1 MRFINRV
8 SQYPNNKKLHV
19 NSIEYS
25 NGEISKLYVTEEKD
39 EGTVTVVG
47 TELNANNL
55 NKAFEEFGRN
65 RFLCIYL
72 REMYGLV
79 IEEDDFSFDLNGLGT
94 QKSVDFLCEIDMLYP
109 TCSNDNL
116 VATITV
122 NTTSHTGTITFS
134 PDSSLTI
141 PITARAYVYF
151 YSDAN
156 HTNLVVRVP
165 FLYTFT
171 PSSTNPID

>member
-25 NGEISKLYVTEEKD
+25 NGEISKLYVTEEKN
-39 EGTVTVVG
+39 EGSVTVVG
-47 TELNANNL
+47 TELNAENL

-65 RFLCIYL
+65 RFLCIYV
-72 REMYGLV
+72 REMFDL
-79 IEEDDFSFDLNGLGT
+79 IIDEDDFSFDLNGLSAF
-94 QKSVDFLCEIDMLYP
+94 KDVDFECTMSMLYP
-109 TCSNDNL
+109 ECSSDNL
-116 VATITV
+116 TIQISL
-122 NTTSHTGTITFS
+122 NTTNRTGTITFH
-134 PDSSLTI
+134 PDSSLTM

-151 YSDAN
+151 YSDSA
-156 HTNLVVRVP
+156 HSNLVVRVP

-171 PSSTNPID
+171 PSSTNPYD